1 MRTYLNPETESET
14 RAKNCNRECLPA
26 TNNQQSIGT
35 VEYAVLL
42 VVSGTDPK
50 RRGVLMRT
58 SELHFVHPSVLMIAG
73 LSVAHVSL

>member
-42 VVSGTDPK
+42 VVSGT
-50 RRGVLMRT
+50 
-58 SELHFVHPSVLMIAG
+58 
-73 LSVAHVSL
+73 